1 MAVPGTDAN
10 APFPSTFLA
19 RLLTQVKV
27 LLGAAAA
34 ATSAPTPPEVQAA
47 CAGVLQQAVLLLQQ
61 LHPGAAASASA
72 SSSPTSPKGGAKKLQ
87 RAVKAA
93 TAGLYDLLRAL
104 SAIIDAAAYLR
115 VLVQL
120 VASSGSEKVV
130 RKALQLF
137 ADRMDKV
144 ELDLVD
150 LEGLP
155 AGQRK
160 QAEAQLAEAALQLL
174 TYAPQ
179 LLDAAATPSALTR
192 QHALLACQTA
202 VRAFGAQ
209 QPGTLVAVVPG
220 VLAAAKDG
228 TAAVRASA
236 LACVAALVGALGTQL
251 IGQLPAVAAA
261 VLAAAEAACGQLS
274 ATSAKQQQQQQE
286 GSDEEEAGDAATGQA
301 ALELASALA
310 ALEALVGGLGA
321 FMSPYL
327 ARLVQLLVHP
337 AVLGCSTAGAADTA
351 ARLRVLLP
359 SAVPARLL
367 LEPLSAQWEHALE
380 LSLSDATLAGAAG
393 APAAGAEAAH
403 QPAAVLLGMVVDL
416 VSGLETKLAAVYYE
430 GVFGLLLKALDT
442 RRRWMETCSS
452 SSGDGGAAASE
463 GVAALGPAGVHEVET
478 AAARAL
484 VALTMK
490 LSESRFKPLFLRLLD
505 WAASSLG
512 AAVAAAQS
520 AAAAGEDMGAA
531 AGGDGGLGRTV
542 ALLTTVVALS
552 HRLRS
557 VFVPYFKYIL
567 DLLLAQLTGAAAA
580 AAGVKPPK
588 KKRRKSA
595 AAASGGEAGSSK
607 DAALQ
612 LAVWLARVRSVQA
625 LHLLFIHSSGS
636 EQQQKQEQLERVLQ
650 PLVDQLLEGPAVD
663 GASPGTHQLLS
674 LLSQQCADAELD
686 VHGGPVAA
694 LGEAGEAAVAAIG
707 GPLPDSVTDVA
718 GLAAVGA
725 LLAGALSTGSD
736 LSWKPVHHSVLVATR
751 KGGVRAKLLALGLLS
766 RLVASLQE
774 EYLVLLPEALP
785 FIAELLEDPDASVE
799 GAVQGVVAQLEK
811 VSGESL
817 QQYLKV

>member
-1 MAVPGTDAN
+1 M
-10 APFPSTFLA
+10 
-19 RLLTQVKV
+19 QVKV

-34 ATSAPTPPEVQAA
+34 AASTPAPPEVQAA
-47 CAGVLQQAVLLLQQ
+47 CASVLQQAVLLLQQ
-61 LHPGAAASASA
+61 LHPGASTSA
-72 SSSPTSPKGGAKKLQ
+72 SSPTSPKGGAKKVQ
-87 RAVKAA
+87 RAIKAA

-104 SAIIDAAAYLR
+104 SAVIDAAAYLG

-120 VASSGSEKVV
+120 VGGSGSEKVV

-155 AGQRK
+155 VGQRK
-160 QAEAQLAEAALQLL
+160 QAEAQLAAAALQLL
-174 TYAPQ
+174 GHIPH
-179 LLDAAATPSALTR
+179 LLDATATPSALTR

-209 QPGTLVAVVPG
+209 QPGSVVGVVPG
-220 VLAAAKDG
+220 VLAAVKDG

-251 IGQLPAVAAA
+251 ISQLPTVAAA
-261 VLAAAEAACGQLS
+261 VLAAAEAACQQLAAAS
-274 ATSAKQQQQQQE
+274 VQQQQQE
-286 GSDEEEAGDAATGQA
+286 GSDDEEAGDAATGQA

-310 ALEALVGGLGA
+310 ALESLVRGLGA
-321 FMSPYL
+321 FLSPYL
-327 ARLVQLLVHP
+327 PRLVQLLVHP

-351 ARLRVLLP
+351 ARLRVALP

-367 LEPLSAQWEHALE
+367 LEPLAAQWEHALG
-380 LSLSDATLAGAAG
+380 LSLSDAALAAAEGATPA
-393 APAAGAEAAH
+393 APAEVAH

-416 VSGLETKLAAVYYE
+416 VTGLETKLAAVYYE

-442 RRRWMETCSS
+442 RRRWMEASS
-452 SSGDGGAAASE
+452 SSGDVPAAAGE
-463 GVAALGPAGVHEVET
+463 GVAALGPAGVHEVES

-520 AAAAGEDMGAA
+520 AAAAGEDAAAA

-542 ALLTTVVALS
+542 ALLTAVVALS

-557 VFVPYFKYIL
+557 VFAPYYKCIL

-580 AAGVKPPK
+580 AAGVRPPK

-595 AAASGGEAGSSK
+595 AAAGGGEAGSSR
-607 DAALQ
+607 DSALQ

-625 LHLLFIHSSGS
+625 LHLLFLHNSGS

-650 PLVDQLLEGPAVD
+650 PLVDQLLEGPAGD
-663 GASPGTHQLLS
+663 ASSPSTHSLLS

-718 GLAAVGA
+718 GMAAVGA

-751 KGGVRAKLLALGLLS
+751 KGGVRGKLLALGLLS

-785 FIAELLEDPDASVE
+785 FIAELLEDPDAAVE
-799 GAVQGVVAQLEK
+799 GAVQGLVAQLEK